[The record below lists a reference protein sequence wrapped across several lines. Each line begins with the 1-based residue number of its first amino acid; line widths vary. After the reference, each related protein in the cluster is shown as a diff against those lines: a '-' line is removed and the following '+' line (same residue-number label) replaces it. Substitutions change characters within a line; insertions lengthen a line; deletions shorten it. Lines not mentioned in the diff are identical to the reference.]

1 MKGGVDMFPIF
12 ALVCLSTESVE
23 YTSEQ
28 YSKVSALYR
37 SIPPSIRDY
46 FSVVRYY
53 PDPNYTHNEK
63 EQ

>member
-1 MKGGVDMFPIF
+1 MDYPRIF

-28 YSKVSALYR
+28 YSKVSAMYR
-37 SIPPSIRDY
+37 SIPSPLRDS
-46 FSVVRYY
+46 FSVVRYD
-53 PDPNYTHNEK
+53 PNPNYTHNEK